1 MPIGR
6 LNSLPTC
13 ENPLPSYPRAIYK
26 MLGGQTQIGLVL
38 HTFFCECLYHT
49 SPSISNVN
57 NTVLVRW
64 RTLQAKGTK
73 KSHLSPS

>member
-26 MLGGQTQIGLVL
+26 MPGGQTQIGLVL
-38 HTFFCECLYHT
+38 HTFFCERLYHT
-49 SPSISNVN
+49 SPSVSNVN

-64 RTLQAKGTK
+64 HPTGKRY
-73 KSHLSPS
+73 

>member
-6 LNSLPTC
+6 LNSLPT
-13 ENPLPSYPRAIYK
+13 NPLPSYPRAIYK
-26 MLGGQTQIGLVL
+26 MLGQTQIGRVL

-49 SPSISNVN
+49 SPSVSNVN

-73 KSHLSPS
+73 NLICLLLE